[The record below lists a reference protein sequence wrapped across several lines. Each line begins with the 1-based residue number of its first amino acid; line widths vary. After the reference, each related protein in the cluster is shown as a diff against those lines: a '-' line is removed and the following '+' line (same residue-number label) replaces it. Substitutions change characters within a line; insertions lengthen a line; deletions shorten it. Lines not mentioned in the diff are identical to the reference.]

1 MSQAAASNEL
11 DFNLSDLQML
21 GPELI
26 SRLAAIR
33 EHEPVFWSEIQ
44 QCWFVTRFADVAEGF
59 LGKLPLS
66 SARLEKV
73 AFASIPEHEW
83 SSRIPLLTTATPTW
97 VNMTDPPA
105 HARLRKPMNN
115 AFGKSNVESMR
126 AFVLGRLQE
135 LFDAAEKRGE
145 IEFIEEIARPL
156 TGGVIMKLMGVPE
169 RHIGN
174 LREWANSIVM
184 ALGSP
189 SPSAV
194 LLEEGEAAMR
204 AMDSVFTEEL
214 DRRRAQPQDDFL
226 SVLAA
231 AGEGENGLTR
241 EELLGA
247 CVLTLLA
254 GHESTASTMAFGVE
268 ALAGHPDQVR
278 YMLDHPERKVQTVEE
293 LSRYVA
299 MSASQTRVATG
310 DFTWHGKQIRRGD
323 VIYLWVASAN
333 RDPRVFAHADELD
346 LSRTIKETLVFGRG
360 LHHCIGHLLAKLQ
373 LGEFFPAMFARF
385 DVEVLDDP
393 LVFSGGISF
402 RTLSTLRLRL
412 RPASGQL
419 SAA

>member
-1 MSQAAASNEL
+1 
-11 DFNLSDLQML
+11 
-21 GPELI
+21 
-26 SRLAAIR
+26 
-33 EHEPVFWSEIQ
+33 
-44 QCWFVTRFADVAEGF
+44 
-59 LGKLPLS
+59 
-66 SARLEKV
+66 
-73 AFASIPEHEW
+73 
-83 SSRIPLLTTATPTW
+83 
-97 VNMTDPPA
+97 MTDPPS

-115 AFGKSNVESMR
+115 AFGKANVESMR
-126 AFVLGRLQE
+126 AFVVGRLQE
-135 LFDAAEKRGE
+135 LFDAAEQRGE

-189 SPSAV
+189 RPSAA

-214 DRRRAQPQDDFL
+214 ERRRAQPQDDFL

-268 ALAGHPDQVR
+268 ALAAHPDQVR

-333 RDPRVFAHADELD
+333 RDPRLFAHADELD